1 MPLGM
6 GVGLAPGDFVLN
18 GNPASQKGDT
28 VPIFFDPCL
37 LWLNGR
43 SSQLL
48 LSCCSNKVESV
59 GLRKCPYLL
68 TKKTVSQEQTFLR
81 TCPHIMAGVDIV

>member
-6 GVGLAPGDFVLN
+6 EVNLAPGDFVLN
-18 GNPASQKGDT
+18 GNPAPEKGGT

-59 GLRKCPYLL
+59 GLRKCSDLL
-68 TKKTVSQEQTFLR
+68 TKKTVSQEHTFLR
-81 TCPHIMAGVDIV
+81 ACLHIMAGVDMV